1 MSPGPLLGARG
12 GQLGDVHR
20 TATEDVFNAVKL
32 LRGTKMRII
41 AVVGI
46 RSQYIKLHAIQSKLK
61 QLDTLS
67 EKIEMI
73 YIDAGQHYD
82 YELSDGFTDELGIQF
97 DDRLTYDTNNPLG
110 IFSEMI
116 FKLSCLY
123 RKYNVAAPVDYIMV
137 FGDANTTMAASIA
150 ASKTGIQLIHVEAG
164 LRLGSLK
171 SPEEGNRIVADHL
184 ASKLFVSNKADWK
197 NIKRE
202 GLSEK
207 SYFSGDVIQDLVLHL
222 KNNGVLNGSIS
233 YLPETSCT
241 LQPYAVDDFIIASL
255 HRKENLESD
264 CIVPLFKALDQL
276 PHFVI
281 FIAHPTMLKRI
292 NRLSFD
298 REKIAVAKYIP
309 YHDMLA
315 CINSCRYLITDS
327 GAFQREA
334 YYLSKRCL
342 IRQDVAFWQHLVDI
356 GVHEQVGSTY
366 TDFCGGI
373 KKIESALKK
382 EYPKTDYFGTGDAV
396 KAIFERLLG

>member
-1 MSPGPLLGARG
+1 MLIGQPLEIRL
-12 GQLGDVHR
+12 
-20 TATEDVFNAVKL
+20 TL

-46 RSQYIKLHAIQSKLK
+46 RSQYIKLCAIQTKLN
-61 QLDTLS
+61 QLSTLS
-67 EKIEMI
+67 KKIEMI

-82 YELSDGFTDELGIQF
+82 YELSEGFIYGLEIQF
-97 DDRLTYDTNNPLG
+97 DDRLTYDTDDPLH

-116 FKLSCLY
+116 FKLSHLY
-123 RKYNVAAPVDYIMV
+123 RKYNAVSPVDYIMV

-150 ASKTGIQLIHVEAG
+150 ASKTGMQLIHVEAG

-197 NIKRE
+197 NIERE

-207 SYFSGDVIQDLVLHL
+207 SCFSGDVIQDLVLHL

-233 YLPETSCT
+233 YLPEISGT
-241 LQPYAVDDFIIASL
+241 LQPYAVDDFVIASL
-255 HRKENLESD
+255 HRKENISSD
-264 CIVPLFKALDQL
+264 CIVPLFKALNQL
-276 PHFVI
+276 PYFVI
-281 FIAHPTMLKRI
+281 FIAHPTMFERI
-292 NRLSFD
+292 KHLSFD
-298 REKIAVAKYIP
+298 REKITIAKYIP
-309 YHDMLA
+309 YHDMLT
-315 CINSCRYLITDS
+315 CINTCRYLITDS

-356 GVHEQVGSTY
+356 GAHVRVGPTY
-366 TDFCGGI
+366 ADFCSGI
-373 KKIESALKK
+373 KNMEAALKK

-396 KAIFERLLG
+396 QTIFENLLG